1 MPDELRDTL
10 DRAAPTVLAEPDFEQ
25 VWHRGRRRRRTRH
38 LSTVVATV
46 VLVVAAGW
54 TTQQLATPR
63 SLQVINQP
71 DNGAGLQL
79 HADAVWRAPAPDA
92 EAAIEQFTAQAFGWT
107 AGAVDVEGADTG
119 TSDPRFVT
127 ASNRDT
133 ELTIQMLLTPGP
145 QRTWQVVQVGPN
157 DGGGTGTADAIT
169 YPVPPRATTM
179 QVYAF
184 ANGRT
189 VRQSETATGTIR
201 LADLGVHDYDS
212 LGAVLVIYRDGT
224 GQVVGARGG
233 VAGTAEQ
240 PATPDAPTARQLLE
254 DWQAA
259 TARPILVPRELPD
272 GYDMVI
278 ANHYAPTSPDTSLPP
293 VAACIEPAG
302 TTDNPCT
309 PTNDPSP
316 RASFNVDGHTV
327 VLEVMDGS
335 RDPTILDTFE
345 QLDWTTSWR
354 QVDWIDTAFE
364 QT

>member
-10 DRAAPTVLAEPDFEQ
+10 DRAAPTVLVEPDFEQ

-38 LSTVVATV
+38 LSAVVATV

-54 TTQQLATPR
+54 TTQQLATPG
-63 SLQVINQP
+63 SLQVVDQP
-71 DNGAGLQL
+71 DDGAGLQL

-92 EAAIEQFTAQAFGWT
+92 KAAIEEFTAQAFGWS

-119 TSDPRFVT
+119 SSGPRFVT

-133 ELTIQMLLTPGP
+133 ELAIQMLLTPGP
-145 QRTWQVVQVGPN
+145 QATWQVVQVGPN
-157 DGGGTGTADAIT
+157 GGGTGTAEAIT
-169 YPVPPRATTM
+169 YPVPTGATTM

-184 ANGRT
+184 ANDRT
-189 VRQSETATGTIR
+189 VRQSGTATGTIR
-201 LADLGVHDYDS
+201 LADLGVRDYDA

-224 GQVVGARGG
+224 GKVVGARGG

-240 PATPDAPTARQLLE
+240 PSAPDAPTARQLLE
-254 DWQAA
+254 DWQNA
-259 TARPILVPRELPD
+259 TARPIVVPTELPE
-272 GYDMVI
+272 GYHMVI
-278 ANHYAPTSPDTSLPP
+278 ANHYAPTSPDSSLPP
-293 VAACIEPAG
+293 VAACVEPAG
-302 TTDNPCT
+302 TTDNTCT
-309 PTNDPSP
+309 PTDDPSP
-316 RASFNVDGHTV
+316 RTSFDVDGHTL

-335 RDPTILDTFE
+335 RDQTILNDFE
-345 QLDWTTSWR
+345 QLDWTTQWR